1 VGVLCGC
8 HRRHPPGRVVNCA
21 VHILRVRAAGLPW
34 AVGAWGDRCHL
45 EGVGGDCSA
54 FGGGATSG

>member
-1 VGVLCGC
+1 
-8 HRRHPPGRVVNCA
+8 VNCA